1 MGLGIVGNLGR
12 ISGRKYLNQPNVMR
26 IVGSVS
32 NCRERGNANG
42 RDRDRTDDL
51 YRVKVA
57 RVIYLINLSLF
68 SLHDP
73 GPFLTVLGA

>member
-1 MGLGIVGNLGR
+1 MIGKELDYQYEKKGEGDGR
-12 ISGRKYLNQPNVMR
+12 
-26 IVGSVS
+26 
-32 NCRERGNANG
+32 G
-42 RDRDRTDDL
+42 RDRTAGL